1 MWGAVDVNRKGVVGD
16 DVVAGARVVD
26 VGHEAVDMGCEVV
39 DDDNALAGDATSP
52 SMSSVTSSP
61 SAATSI
67 PFVYC
72 PLTSA
77 LPFEFPSFLASLV
90 WFGWTKTLP
99 RRSLKGV
106 YALIID
112 SEQPLPLAVGAA
124 RTGEALECL
133 FCVLGRR

>member
-1 MWGAVDVNRKGVVGD
+1 MWGTIDVNHNGVVGD
-16 DVVAGARVVD
+16 DVVAGAHVID
-26 VGHEAVDMGCEVV
+26 VGHEAVDMDCEVV

-72 PLTSA
+72 RLTSA
-77 LPFEFPSFLASLV
+77 LPFKFPGFLALLV

-99 RRSLKGV
+99 R
-106 YALIID
+106 
-112 SEQPLPLAVGAA
+112 
-124 RTGEALECL
+124 
-133 FCVLGRR
+133 

>member
-1 MWGAVDVNRKGVVGD
+1 MLVVELGMWGAIDVNRAAVVGD
-16 DVVAGARVVD
+16 DVVAGA
-26 VGHEAVDMGCEVV
+26 
-39 DDDNALAGDATSP
+39 ATSP

-77 LPFEFPSFLASLV
+77 LPFEFPGFLASLL

-106 YALIID
+106 YALVVD
-112 SEQPLPLAVGAA
+112 SVQPLPVAVGAA